1 MEWIADAS
9 AFIGARKLRNLL
21 VHEYMADVELFLEA
35 LQAADK
41 ATRML
46 MDVVEVI
53 ERQAADLN
61 LDAAMAKG
69 NQ

>member
-1 MEWIADAS
+1 
-9 AFIGARKLRNLL
+9 
-21 VHEYMADVELFLEA
+21 MADVELFLEA